1 MNAPLAED
9 RLQRILDLL
18 SRNGRMRTTALTEAL
33 GVSGATTRRDLDLLA
48 SRGLIRKLHG
58 GAALASQDQQYTD
71 RQQLHQDAKTR
82 LAQTALNL
90 IQPGQTLYLDAGTT
104 AQAVAHALKRTPH
117 LTRTLRV
124 VTHGIDVAYEL
135 NGECPLYVVGGEL
148 YGSTYSLTGPDALDT
163 TAQAVAHA
171 LKRAPQL
178 TRTLRVVTHGIDVAY
193 ELNGECPLYVVG
205 GELYGSTY
213 SLTGPDALDT
223 IRRYRYDLFLV
234 GCTSIDPT
242 RGLTN
247 SNLIEAQQKAAI
259 MTQATRTVL
268 IADHS
273 KWGPTGFATFATL
286 NQIHAW
292 VTDHAGPVARCAFE
306 EAGVTV
312 HDSA

>member
-18 SRNGRMRTTALTEAL
+18 ARHGRMRTTALTEAL

-58 GAALASQDQQYTD
+58 GAALTSQDQQYAD

-82 LAQTALNL
+82 LAQTALTL
-90 IQPGQTLYLDAGTT
+90 IQPGQTVYLDAGTT
-104 AQAVAHALKRTPH
+104 ALAVAHALKRT
-117 LTRTLRV
+117 
-124 VTHGIDVAYEL
+124 
-135 NGECPLYVVGGEL
+135 
-148 YGSTYSLTGPDALDT
+148 
-163 TAQAVAHA
+163 
-171 LKRAPQL
+171 PQL

-247 SNLIEAQQKAAI
+247 SNLIEAQQKATI

-286 NQIHAW
+286 NQIQDW

-306 EAGVTV
+306 EAGVRV